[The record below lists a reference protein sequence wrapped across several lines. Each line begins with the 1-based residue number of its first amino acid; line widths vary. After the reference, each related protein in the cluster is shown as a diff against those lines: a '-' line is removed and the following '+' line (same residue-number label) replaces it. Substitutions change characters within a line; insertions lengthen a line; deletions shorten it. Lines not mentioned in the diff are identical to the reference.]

1 MLPVSATSRRL
12 SACRP
17 RGRLPGPCSPCS
29 PCHPLPHPQPSRM
42 LPHALSTAV
51 LTCLLLEPSPSKR
64 RCRRDHTTALLGYL
78 EAADYQKPVHAL
90 PPASSSLVYSFPF
103 SSPPFPPQ
111 CPSRNH
117 WLLQDTRPPSVPSL
131 GPWSSQPRP
140 PFPLPVHGSCFHLPI
155 TASPSAPWHLFCA
168 PRDRDP
174 LHVTL
179 RPPLVTP
186 WTSERRGREARTCTG
201 SRPRAAGPQGAGGSG
216 R

>member
-1 MLPVSATSRRL
+1 MSATSRRL

-17 RGRLPGPCSPCS
+17 CGRLPGPCS

-42 LPHALSTAV
+42 LPHAPSTAV

-64 RCRRDHTTALLGYL
+64 RCRRDHTTALLDTWRL
-78 EAADYQKPVHAL
+78 LTTRNQSTPF

-103 SSPPFPPQ
+103 VHPLPPTTSVPQPLAAPGHTATLCSWPRSLVVSATTALPASCPRQLLSPPSQSRLLPQ
-111 CPSRNH
+111 P
-117 WLLQDTRPPSVPSL
+117 
-131 GPWSSQPRP
+131 
-140 PFPLPVHGSCFHLPI
+140 
-155 TASPSAPWHLFCA
+155 PWHLFCA

-179 RPPLVTP
+179 KLPLVTP